1 MDLNFSND
9 NGLWVAEF
17 EATGVFNLHIE
28 RDTEGRLDIYQK
40 TAGTKYEPVY
50 KTGYLYNRL
59 VYDFD
64 FSALVYPKMIQ
75 IKTKVRPQVAVV
87 TFAK

>member
-9 NGLWVAEF
+9 NGIWVAEF
-17 EATGVFNLHIE
+17 EATGDFNLHIE

-40 TAGTKYEPVY
+40 TAGSKYELVY
-50 KTGYLYNRL
+50 ETGYLYNRL

-64 FSALVYPKMIQ
+64 FTALVYPKMIM

-87 TFAK
+87 TFAE